1 MKAVSIEYRFPA
13 AHTFKNQTLR
23 YPVEMQIRYK
33 DFFQEIHDELIVS
46 LMLDYGN
53 TPDRVLNQLNFS

>member
-1 MKAVSIEYRFPA
+1 
-13 AHTFKNQTLR
+13 
-23 YPVEMQIRYK
+23 VEMQIRYK